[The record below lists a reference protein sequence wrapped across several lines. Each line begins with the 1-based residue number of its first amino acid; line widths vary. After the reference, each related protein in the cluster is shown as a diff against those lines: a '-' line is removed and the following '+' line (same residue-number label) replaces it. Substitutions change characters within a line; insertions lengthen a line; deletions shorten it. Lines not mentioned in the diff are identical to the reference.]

1 LILSFAVFYFFLCV
15 TVAKIFE
22 ILAEERCF
30 SSSPFDII
38 WLLDS
43 FGKFFHNPLGFTG
56 PMDGLAIVAFL
67 AGCIPFPEVL
77 FILLSPLFVTF
88 FYLHKYPFSN
98 RLCYF

>member
-1 LILSFAVFYFFLCV
+1 
-15 TVAKIFE
+15 
-22 ILAEERCF
+22 LAEERCF
-30 SSSPFDII
+30 PSSNFDII

-67 AGCIPFPEVL
+67 AGCICFFRKKEVL

-88 FYLHKYPFSN
+88 FAAYLHKS
-98 RLCYF
+98 L